1 MIWLVNIMIWFQ
13 NIMIDEEWRERNK
26 IKWQLDFSIIENTGI
41 EIEKK

>member
-1 MIWLVNIMIWFQ
+1 
-13 NIMIDEEWRERNK
+13 MIDEEWRERNK